1 MSAVKNVMKNNYR
14 NMELDEYL
22 SATLKDAG
30 YGGVDVQKTPIG
42 TRITLNVTRPGLV
55 IGRKGIGIKEITSKL
70 ETKFGL
76 TNPQIS
82 VMEVQVPELNPK
94 IMCNRIAQLIER
106 GTAFRR
112 ACLWTINTISNAGAL
127 GAEVTISGK
136 LRSERA
142 HFEKHSVGILPKS
155 GDIADKVVKV
165 GVTHVLTK
173 MGLMGIQLRIA
184 LKDQIPQE
192 FEYSGVEPTSGQ
204 MVTEKQPTT
213 SQEQEQEQLQQQRQQ
228 QEQEQKEE
236 ELQQPQAD
244 QQREE
249 QQQPQR
255 QQQLEKRQQ
264 RRQEIENNNDANR
277 IPRAAV
283 EKQVKQPQ
291 RQQQRQPKEERAVP
305 VGGGNAN
312 GQS

>member
-22 SATLKDAG
+22 AATLKDAG

-55 IGRKGIGIKEITSKL
+55 IGRKGVGIKEITSKL

-76 TNPQIS
+76 SNPQIS

-142 HFEKHSVGILPKS
+142 HFEKHSVGVLPKS
-155 GDIADKVVKV
+155 GDMAEKVVKV

-184 LKDQIPQE
+184 LKDQTPQE
-192 FEYSGVEPTSGQ
+192 FEYTDTASSEGQ
-204 MVTEKQPTT
+204 LVTDKQPE
-213 SQEQEQEQLQQQRQQ
+213 SEQKQQEEQEQQQQPRTEQLQQEQRQQ
-228 QEQEQKEE
+228 
-236 ELQQPQAD
+236 
-244 QQREE
+244 EE
-249 QQQPQR
+249 QV
-255 QQQLEKRQQ
+255 KRQQ
-264 RRQEIENNNDANR
+264 RPEIETSNHTR
-277 IPRAAV
+277 ISGSPA
-283 EKQVKQPQ
+283 EKQVDQEQPPQ
-291 RQQQRQPKEERAVP
+291 EEQPKEERAVP
-305 VGGGNAN
+305 VGGNPN

>member
-1 MSAVKNVMKNNYR
+1 MSAVKNVMRNNYR

-22 SATLKDAG
+22 SATLREAG
-30 YGGVDVQKTPIG
+30 YGGADVQKTPIG
-42 TRITLNVTRPGLV
+42 TRITLYVTRPGLV
-55 IGRKGIGIKEITSKL
+55 IGRKGVGIKDVTSKL

-94 IMCNRIAQLIER
+94 IKCNRIAQLIER

-155 GDIADKVVKV
+155 GDVSDKVVKV
-165 GVTHVLTK
+165 GITHVLSK

-184 LKDQIPQE
+184 LKDQTPQE
-192 FEYSGVEPTSGQ
+192 FEYTDEELGAPASGTTDEGQ
-204 MVTEKQPTT
+204 MPERQTNNQQQL
-213 SQEQEQEQLQQQRQQ
+213 QEQSQL
-228 QEQEQKEE
+228 
-236 ELQQPQAD
+236 
-244 QQREE
+244 EE
-249 QQQPQR
+249 QQQ
-255 QQQLEKRQQ
+255 QQQQQ
-264 RRQEIENNNDANR
+264 EVKNTRTPRPEAESQQLSQE
-277 IPRAAV
+277 
-283 EKQVKQPQ
+283 
-291 RQQQRQPKEERAVP
+291 PKEEKAVP
-305 VGGGNAN
+305 VGGNPN